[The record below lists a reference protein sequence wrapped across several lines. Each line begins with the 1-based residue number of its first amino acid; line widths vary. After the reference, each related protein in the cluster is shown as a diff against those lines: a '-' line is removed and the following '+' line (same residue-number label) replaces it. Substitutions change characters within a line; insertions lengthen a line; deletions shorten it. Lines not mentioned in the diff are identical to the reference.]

1 VRRHP
6 LDLFSLL
13 AGLLFFAL
21 GLLYVIGEY
30 TTVHVDARL
39 VLPLLLIWLGV
50 SGLVGA
56 LVAQNRSDRRV
67 LAAAAPVASEPN
79 SLDEVSDAEDV

>member
-1 VRRHP
+1 MRRHP

-13 AGLLFFAL
+13 AGLLFATL
-21 GLLYVIGEY
+21 GIVYVIGEY
-30 TTVHVDARL
+30 TTLHVNARL

-56 LVAQNRSDRRV
+56 LVAQNRSDKRV
-67 LAAAAPVASEPN
+67 LAATADESKVAETDYADTS
-79 SLDEVSDAEDV
+79 VEDL

>member
-1 VRRHP
+1 MRRHP

-13 AGLLFFAL
+13 AGLLFLTL

-56 LVAQNRSDRRV
+56 LVAQNRSDKRV
-67 LAAAAPVASEPN
+67 LAATAPVATSEDDFADT
-79 SLDEVSDAEDV
+79 SVEDL